1 MFLNQTLYNLK
12 KLFSDSVYT
21 GLSHLT
27 FSISQIILQV
37 FIVRWTSQ
45 QEFGE
50 FVVANAIENLIEL
63 VFTVRSGEIALQYIG
78 KYWVSG
84 DHIAARLC
92 ANRII
97 KLDLMIYFIVY
108 GLTVI
113 FSILI
118 SYFIKFNYLYLIGLA
133 LQIPAQIGFGAYKSI
148 FISANKIKEQAIF
161 EIKYSLIYFLLSM
174 IGVYFLGIP
183 GLITASAVSALLK
196 NIFARSIT
204 YRWWLPIDPA
214 YSRERLFEKQEMIS
228 TESWWKFS
236 MSSMLRNLFTSSAN
250 QVDVLMISAFQ
261 GAESTAIY
269 KVARSLSSLPVRIIA
284 PVWSAL
290 RPRMMYAINARNKKQ
305 LLKLITVPAA
315 LMLGLFVIS
324 IIPICFFAGDIIVKI
339 YGTNYMSSAL
349 PFIILLI
356 GGWLYTGVTA
366 WFNFWI
372 VISNK
377 MRSGIYVSGFLL
389 ISTLIL
395 GISIGSGSPV
405 HMAIAVASAMIMTSA
420 ICWFYFVSTL
430 NKDVL

>member
-1 MFLNQTLYNLK
+1 MLLTQTLYKVK

-21 GLSHLT
+21 GLSQFT
-27 FSISQIILQV
+27 ISISQLIIQI

-50 FVVANAIENLIEL
+50 FVTANAIENLIEL
-63 VFTVRSGEIALQYIG
+63 IFTVRSSEIALQYIG

-108 GLTVI
+108 ALTII

-118 SYFIKFNYLYLIGLA
+118 SHFIKFNYLYLIGLA
-133 LQIPAQIGFGAYKSI
+133 LQIPAQIGYGAYKSI
-148 FISANKIKEQAIF
+148 FISANKIREQAIF
-161 EIKYSLIYFLLSM
+161 EITYSLIYLLLCL

-183 GLITASAVSALLK
+183 GLIAAFVVSALLK
-196 NIFARSIT
+196 NILARSIA
-204 YRWWLPIDPA
+204 YRWWLPAD
-214 YSRERLFEKQEMIS
+214 YSRESLVKKQEMVTS
-228 TESWWKFS
+228 ESWWNFS
-236 MSSMLRNLFTSSAN
+236 MNSMLRNLFTSSAN

-261 GAESTAIY
+261 GAESAAIY
-269 KVARSLSSLPVRIIA
+269 KVSRSLSSLPVRIIA

-290 RPRMMYAINARNKKQ
+290 RPRLMYATHARNNKQ

-315 LMLGLFVIS
+315 LMLGILVIS
-324 IIPICFFAGDIIVKI
+324 IIPIYFFAGDMIVKI
-339 YGTNYMSSAL
+339 YGKHYISSTL

-356 GGWLYTGVTA
+356 GSWLYTAVTA

-372 VISNK
+372 VISDQ
-377 MRSGIYVSGFLL
+377 MRLGTYISSFLL

-395 GISIGSGSPV
+395 GILLGRESPV
-405 HMAIAVASAMIMTSA
+405 YMAIAVASAMIMTSA
-420 ICWFYFVSTL
+420 ICWFCFFSRL
-430 NKDVL
+430 NKVL